1 VINKMANLWGILMI
15 VSLAALFVF
24 GITNV
29 STELFAKGNLD
40 TESTE
45 LLTTVN
51 PIVGDYYASVNG
63 NLSADNIDTEG
74 NPDLNGVSEFFQEFK
89 TFQNKYDQLKGA
101 LKTVYTLPDWMIEI
115 VPFVDADD
123 LKVFI
128 HFYRALMWALVILI
142 FIKVLRGGA
151 VD

>member
-1 VINKMANLWGILMI
+1 MANLWGMLMI
-15 VSLAALFVF
+15 VSLAAIFVF

-29 STELFAKGNLD
+29 STELFAGGNLD
-40 TESTE
+40 GDSNK
-45 LLTTVN
+45 LLSSVN
-51 PIVGDYYASVNG
+51 PLVSDYYKNVTT
-63 NLSADNIDTEG
+63 NLNSSSIDTEG

-101 LKTVYTLPDWMIEI
+101 LKTVYTLPDWMIEV

-123 LKVFI
+123 LSVFI

-142 FIKVLRGGA
+142 FIKVLRGGS
-151 VD
+151 VDS

>member
-1 VINKMANLWGILMI
+1 MANLWGMLII
-15 VSLAALFVF
+15 VSLAAIFVF

-29 STELFAKGNLD
+29 STELFARGELD
-40 TESTE
+40 GDSIK
-45 LLTTVN
+45 LLNTTN
-51 PIVGDYYASVNG
+51 PLVSDYYASVNT
-63 NLSADNIDTEG
+63 NLSASNIDTEG

-115 VPFVDADD
+115 VPFVEADD
-123 LKVFI
+123 LSVFI

-142 FIKVLRGGA
+142 FIKVLRGGS